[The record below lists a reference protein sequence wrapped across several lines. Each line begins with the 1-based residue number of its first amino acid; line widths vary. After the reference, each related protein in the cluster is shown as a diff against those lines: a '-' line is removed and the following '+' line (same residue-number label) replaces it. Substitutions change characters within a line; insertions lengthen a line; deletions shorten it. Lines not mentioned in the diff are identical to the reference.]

1 MMGEPTDDI
10 QQAAG
15 YKGAVPII
23 IVVGLVAASGASTER
38 TTNSEIVVQEQQNMM
53 PAYQWEKGSH

>member
-1 MMGEPTDDI
+1 MPERPAMMGEPTDDI

-23 IVVGLVAASGASTER
+23 IVVGLVATSVRMNGK
-38 TTNSEIVVQEQQNMM
+38 NH
-53 PAYQWEKGSH
+53 K